1 MVGWLIRTGLAA
13 VMLLCFA
20 PPVVAQQ
27 PMVPGGSYL
36 DTCKNVRFDPAT
48 NRLDADCE
56 ATPRGTWEG
65 EAVRSGDP
73 FYVTDCL
80 PNSIFNANGDLYCYT
95 SKPWGKGRVVPQG
108 SYLASC
114 AHSRVVNNV
123 LMARCDDSSDE
134 AHSADLNL
142 NECSWGGDISNNHG
156 SLTCEE
162 TVAEG
167 APALVKPVAVEPG
180 VVKPVSIA
188 PLAPPTGGATE
199 ATSPADP
206 KKREGKRRRDRGE
219 RG

>member
-1 MVGWLIRTGLAA
+1 MFGWLIRTALAA

-20 PPVVAQQ
+20 PPLVAQQ

-36 DTCKNVRFDPAT
+36 DTCKNVRFDAAT

-65 EAVRSGDP
+65 EAVHSGDP
-73 FYVTDCL
+73 FYITDCI
-80 PNSIFNANGDLYCYT
+80 PNSIFNANGDLYCYAG
-95 SKPWGKGRVVPQG
+95 KPWGKGRVIPQG

-123 LMARCDDSSDE
+123 LMAKCDDSSDD

-142 NECSWGGDISNNHG
+142 NECRWGGDISNNHG
-156 SLTCEE
+156 SLTCEKAAE
-162 TVAEG
+162 AEG
-167 APALVKPVAVEPG
+167 APPALVKPALVSPS
-180 VVKPVSIA
+180 VVKPVMVA
-188 PLAPPTGGATE
+188 PVAPAAGGTTTDAKE
-199 ATSPADP
+199 RR
-206 KKREGKRRRDRGE
+206 KKRREKGE